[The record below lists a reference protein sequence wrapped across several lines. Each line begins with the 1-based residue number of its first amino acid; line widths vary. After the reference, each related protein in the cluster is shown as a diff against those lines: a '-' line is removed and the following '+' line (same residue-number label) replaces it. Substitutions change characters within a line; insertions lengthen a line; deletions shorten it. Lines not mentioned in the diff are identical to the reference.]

1 MPEIIKEDKIKKDKE
16 IPKKV
21 NEDIIQEDINNKLD
35 IIEKRDDKI
44 SLMIIIKIKKKKMKI
59 FQIKKKMKL

>member
-1 MPEIIKEDKIKKDKE
+1 MPEIIKEDKIEKDKE